1 MVLILK
7 KKIYNT
13 VVQQKNLYAFSTY
26 NRTLNEHKFSL
37 NLKKQNLYTI
47 YILSQ
52 YKNKPYIKKI
62 TGILL
67 KKNKMKNL
75 TNLHLLC
82 LKRYNNIYL
91 SFFKESPNILIKYKI

>member
-7 KKIYNT
+7 KKLYNT
-13 VVQQKNLYAFSTY
+13 LVKQKNLYAFYTY
-26 NRTLNEHKFSL
+26 NRILNKHKFNI

-52 YKNKPYIKKI
+52 DQNKPYIKEI
-62 TGILL
+62 TGILI
-67 KKNKMKNL
+67 KKSKMQNL